1 MGYLSHHGV
10 SSVFRIPKMAGF
22 FYQSQRDPGVYGPMV
37 HICNYWTSSSPTN
50 VVVVSNCEQVELY
63 QDGALISKKASGNL
77 YTSLPHP
84 CFSWTVPFKSGQ
96 LKAVGYVGGAQAATH
111 IVTTPGSP
119 TGLTVAPDT
128 NVIYEGGDMTR
139 VVVSMVDATGQVL
152 HLKSDSVTVSASGA
166 ADFIGE
172 AKTALEGGQI
182 AFYVKTRA
190 SQTGAVTCQ
199 ASSAGLSAT
208 ATINVIKEPGAVSIN
223 QPGFSG
229 SSLSAV
235 PMEKT
240 WYRTMLNNRFALP
253 SGTHK
258 GALATVYD
266 LNGRFLYSATAKNGA
281 IDFAKT
287 GAAAGVHIVKLTRER
302 AMSDKVK

>member
-1 MGYLSHHGV
+1 
-10 SSVFRIPKMAGF
+10 MAGF

-63 QDGALISKKASGNL
+63 QDGALISKKTAGNL

-96 LKAVGYVGGAQAATH
+96 LKAIGYVGGAQAATH

-119 TGLTVAPDT
+119 TGLTVVPDT
-128 NVIYEGGDMTR
+128 NVIFEGGDMTR

-152 HLKSDSVTVSASGA
+152 HLRADSVTVSASGA

-182 AFYVKTRA
+182 AYYVKTRA

-199 ASSAGLSAT
+199 ASSAGFSAT
-208 ATINVIKEPGAVSIN
+208 ATINVVKDPGSVSVN
-223 QPGFSG
+223 QPGPARA
-229 SSLSAV
+229 LSV
-235 PMEKT
+235 TPGNT
-240 WYRTMLNNRFALP
+240 WVRTVLGDRFALP
-253 SGTHK
+253 STWARK
-258 GALATVYD
+258 GASVSVYD
-266 LNGRFLYSATAKNGA
+266 MNGRFLYSTAAKNGP

-287 GAAAGVHIVKLTRER
+287 GAAAGVHIVKLTQQRVV
-302 AMSDKVK
+302 SDGVK